1 MVMLF
6 RIGKLLRGEG
16 VCALRAMRL
25 SRKRGRANPIALQR
39 EWSGAGAP
47 GDRRKR

>member
-6 RIGKLLRGEG
+6 RIGRLLRGEG
-16 VCALRAMRL
+16 VCALRAMRI

-47 GDRRKR
+47 KIGGKR